1 MVDEVQAD
9 QSRTDVGEIRMNVG
23 APFVMNTQAATVVGS
38 QERALADQP
47 NLARTF
53 AAFKSAPGKARVV
66 GVGRAH
72 NNRER
77 DALPS
82 YSHMTFRAGL
92 P

>member
-9 QSRTDVGEIRMNVG
+9 KSRTDVGEIRMNVG
-23 APFVMNTQAATVVGS
+23 APFVINTQAAIALGS
-38 QERALADQP
+38 QEHALADQP
-47 NLARTF
+47 NVARTF
-53 AAFKSAPGKARVV
+53 AVFKSAPGKARVV

-82 YSHMTFRAGL
+82 CGHMAFRAGL